1 LALYNKIYTHIS
13 TVNAITTHTSA
24 RIYPLLLPQGIA
36 AAFPAVCYSRVSSER
51 VYSLTGYSTL
61 EEARIQ
67 IDSWAT
73 TYEIVKDLAGDVKT
87 AMDAA
92 TAFHSRLE
100 SDQDFYNDESETYRV
115 SQDYIIWNRE

>member
-1 LALYNKIYTHIS
+1 
-13 TVNAITTHTSA
+13 
-24 RIYPLLLPQGIA
+24 
-36 AAFPAVCYSRVSSER
+36 VSSER